1 MSSGMMMRA
10 VLAGLLLASSA
21 LAPAKDKI
29 PDVTH
34 DGLERVPSEKV
45 QVVYKRPGVDF
56 SQYKRVALLD
66 CEVAFRKNWQ
76 REHSAHGLRVTSKDM
91 ERIKQGL
98 ADDFRA
104 IFTDEL
110 QKTSGYPLVT
120 EAAEDVLVLRPA
132 IVNLDVAAPDVMTA
146 GRSRSFATSAGEMTL
161 YIELYDS
168 VSGEILARVIDAR
181 EAPDSGRMEW
191 QTSVSNRAEADRMLR
206 KWAVLARQALDRAH
220 GKP

>member
-1 MSSGMMMRA
+1 MSRGMMKRA
-10 VLAGLLLASSA
+10 VMAGLLLASATLA
-21 LAPAKDKI
+21 LAKDDL
-29 PDVTH
+29 PDMSH

-45 QVVYKRPGVDF
+45 QVVYRRPGVDF

-66 CEVAFRKNWQ
+66 CQVAFRKNWQ
-76 REHSAHGLRVTSKDM
+76 REHSSLGLRVTSKDM

-104 IFTDEL
+104 IFTEEL
-110 QKTSGYPLVT
+110 QKNSGYPLVT

-161 YIELYDS
+161 YLELYDS
-168 VSGEILARVIDAR
+168 VSGEILGRVIDAK
-181 EAPDSGRMEW
+181 EARDSGYMQW
-191 QTSVSNRAEADRMLR
+191 QTSVSNRAEAERMLR
-206 KWAVLARQALDRAH
+206 KWAVLARQGLDRAH